1 MDRSNYILSEPAVD
15 IELSVET
22 DGVWIHGGPS
32 EDYSKWG
39 SLGSATRL
47 GRLLPFTIP
56 QLLESGLAL
65 ASDEGI
71 RISHADFVTLEENGI
86 DAFADVAPWAPF
98 TLEVQSRG
106 WTGDPGFTYLYGF
119 YLGREAVYPDR
130 LGCFLRRD
138 SLVYRLDPQTFALVE
153 AIDSFNSL
161 SGEEKASSHA
171 FIRFA
176 EIKGLAEGIGAQLD
190 RFLSGERVIVAN
202 RVGLDLVVEPD
213 GRITFVPKIDGVPDE
228 AMRRAFIASD
238 DAEEIY
244 SIDDGQGGRVR
255 VILDD
260 MQREVLR
267 RMQLVR
273 HLGGAERA
281 KVLRDPHAA
290 FDGVTNHVE
299 ISPDLFGP
307 RVKGIGDFPFVVQPY
322 VRGSGT
328 GIFEGPEV
336 SGDTPQ
342 RSRIEAGL
350 ECRYA
355 DGSVDMVSFSDR
367 TEVIKLR
374 ERAHDAARKG
384 LGVVEFRGKSIAL
397 ERPFIQ
403 GLDELVAVL
412 TKQGRGG
419 PPASQR
425 RFLLIYTNEETV
437 EYAEPSGAEKW
448 PAGAGELPGAL
459 RKDRQLKDH
468 QRDGL
473 TWLQHNF
480 QIDRRGCLLADD
492 MGLGK
497 TLQVLAFLAW
507 LIERGGISAD
517 SPDGERPPW
526 DPILVIAPLM
536 LLENETWMND
546 IREFFEGEGAVFQ
559 PWLVLRGRELNRLK
573 KPEAGGKRE
582 TIEGLSALD
591 VTQFRNYRLIFTN
604 YETVTNYQ
612 HSFARADINWSVVVT
627 DEAQEYKTPNT
638 KISHAL
644 KSLTP
649 RFRIA
654 CTGTPVETRLLDIW
668 NIFDFL
674 QPGTPLGSAAE
685 FNENYEK
692 PWRSPTSES
701 ETGQSILGNLRD
713 ALKIGRP
720 NAHVMRRDKKRLP
733 GLPTKEDHIIECM
746 LSDEQRQWHLD
757 LVRCAR
763 DGRGHPLELMHKLM
777 DVYQHPALVPRYE
790 GIGATE
796 ALARCPKLVAVLECL
811 RRISAH
817 GEKALVFARRI
828 PMQQLLADV
837 FAREFGLPI
846 DIINGVRQR
855 GETQGSSRTRRMM
868 MDRFREHPGFNVIVL
883 SPEVAGIGLTFVEA
897 NHVIHYGRWWNPA
910 REAQATDRVYRIGQT
925 RDVHVYYPVAGDPL
939 GEFPTFD
946 EKLHELILR
955 RHQMAQ
961 DFLMPMPT
969 EGEME
974 QEILGEVLQ
983 ENGEK
988 REAAQAGIPQLDLQ
1002 AVRTLTAARFEAL
1015 AATLAQRRG
1024 ASVVLT
1030 PLGGDG
1036 GIDVVAFAP
1045 ALVQVIQC
1053 KHSIWDM
1060 AIDSDVLA
1068 ELIRGFEGYR
1078 ARWLRTVATP
1088 LRPVLFTNGLF
1099 TKAVRVEASERGIEL
1114 IDRNKLAEMLV
1125 ATPCTAAEVEAAE
1138 DCRLASMSDFAA
1150 AVDRA
1155 RDRG

>member
-1 MDRSNYILSEPAVD
+1 MVMSSEAF
-15 IELSVET
+15 ELAKLPSGLKLLAES
-22 DGVWIHGGPS
+22 DGVWLRGGVALNQTL
-32 EDYSKWG
+32 WG
-39 SLGSATRL
+39 GSDASTRL
-47 GRLLPFTIP
+47 GRLLPLTIP
-56 QLLESGLAL
+56 QLLEGGLATIIQDSL
-65 ASDEGI
+65 CI
-71 RISHADFVTLEENGI
+71 PYADFVSLEVDGI
-86 DAFADVAPWAPF
+86 DAFADIVPWAPF

-106 WTGDPGFTYLYGF
+106 WTGDPGFTYLYRF
-119 YLGREAVYPDR
+119 YLGSDPVYPER
-130 LGCFLRRD
+130 LGCFLKHH
-138 SLVYRLDPQTFALVE
+138 SLVYRLDSQTFALVE
-153 AIDSFNSL
+153 AIDTFNSL
-161 SGEEKASSHA
+161 PGPDKASSNA

-190 RFLSGERVIVAN
+190 RFLSDERVIVAN
-202 RVGLDLVVEPD
+202 RVGLDLIVEAD

-260 MQREVLR
+260 VQREVLR
-267 RMQLVR
+267 RMQVVR

-290 FDGVTNHVE
+290 FDAVANHVD

-307 RVKGIGDFPFVVQPY
+307 RVKGIGDFPFVVQAY
-322 VRGSGT
+322 IRGSGA

-336 SGDTPQ
+336 IGETAQHSH
-342 RSRIEAGL
+342 IEAGL

-355 DGSVDMVSFSDR
+355 DGSVDTVTFSDR
-367 TEVIKLR
+367 TEAIDLR
-374 ERAHDAARKG
+374 QRAHDAERKG

-397 ERPFIQ
+397 ERPFVQ
-403 GLDELVAVL
+403 GLDELVAAL
-412 TKQGRGG
+412 TKQEHVS
-419 PPASQR
+419 PLSSQHR
-425 RFLLIYTNEETV
+425 YLLIYTNEEAV
-437 EYAEPSGAEKW
+437 EYDEPSGTGIW
-448 PAGAGELPGAL
+448 PEGGGELPQAL

-507 LIERGGISAD
+507 LIEQRGISGD

-526 DPILVIAPLM
+526 DPILVIAPLV
-536 LLENETWMND
+536 LLENETWVND
-546 IREFFEGEGAVFQ
+546 IREFFEGDGAVFQ

-573 KPEAGGKRE
+573 RPEAAGKRE

-591 VTQFRNYRLIFTN
+591 VAQFRNYRVIFTN

-612 HSFARADINWSVVVT
+612 HSFARKDINWSVVVT

-674 QPGTPLGSAAE
+674 QPGKPLGSGAE

-692 PWRSPTSES
+692 PWRSPTDDKS
-701 ETGQSILGNLRD
+701 ETGKSILGNLRD

-720 NAHVMRRDKKRLP
+720 DAHLMRRDKRRLR
-733 GLPTKEDHIIECM
+733 GLPRKEDHIIQCM

-763 DGRGHPLELMHKLM
+763 EGRGHPLELIHKLM

-790 GIGATE
+790 GIVAAE

-811 RRISAH
+811 RRISAR

-828 PMQQLLADV
+828 PMQQMLADV
-837 FAREFGLPI
+837 FAQEFGLAI
-846 DIINGVRQR
+846 DIINGVQQR
-855 GETQGSSRTRRMM
+855 GETQGSSRTRHMM

-883 SPEVAGIGLTFVEA
+883 LSRSCR
-897 NHVIHYGRWWNPA
+897 H
-910 REAQATDRVYRIGQT
+910 RVDLCGGQP
-925 RDVHVYYPVAGDPL
+925 RY
-939 GEFPTFD
+939 
-946 EKLHELILR
+946 
-955 RHQMAQ
+955 
-961 DFLMPMPT
+961 
-969 EGEME
+969 
-974 QEILGEVLQ
+974 
-983 ENGEK
+983 
-988 REAAQAGIPQLDLQ
+988 
-1002 AVRTLTAARFEAL
+1002 
-1015 AATLAQRRG
+1015 
-1024 ASVVLT
+1024 
-1030 PLGGDG
+1030 
-1036 GIDVVAFAP
+1036 
-1045 ALVQVIQC
+1045 
-1053 KHSIWDM
+1053 
-1060 AIDSDVLA
+1060 
-1068 ELIRGFEGYR
+1068 
-1078 ARWLRTVATP
+1078 P
-1088 LRPVLFTNGLF
+1088 LRPLVESSKGGAGNG
-1099 TKAVRVEASERGIEL
+1099 
-1114 IDRNKLAEMLV
+1114 
-1125 ATPCTAAEVEAAE
+1125 PCLPHWADARRA
-1138 DCRLASMSDFAA
+1138 RLLPGRKRSPWRISDF
-1150 AVDRA
+1150 
-1155 RDRG
+1155 